1 MQHLCN
7 QEVNMNTREDERHLI
22 AQLAGKSLYHRLNNL
37 PKSLTELS
45 DSELVTAYLDGN
57 TAAFTVIVSRY
68 YRLMLWVAHKYT
80 DRIIDAEDLLQD
92 ALLRAA
98 KGLHVY
104 RGECSLGAWLH
115 RLVANAGYD
124 YLQKE
129 PAAHPAALDDD
140 NQRRTI
146 EGMLAHNPV
155 DMEITAL
162 EIRRA
167 INYLTGISA
176 ELGEVFILMDL
187 KGYNQQEAARI
198 TGVSGSTVKTRRFQA
213 RTYLR
218 DALAA

>member
-22 AQLAGKSLYHRLNNL
+22 AQLAGKSLYHRLNHL

-104 RGECSLGAWLH
+104 RGECSLGA
-115 RLVANAGYD
+115 
-124 YLQKE
+124 
-129 PAAHPAALDDD
+129 
-140 NQRRTI
+140 
-146 EGMLAHNPV
+146 
-155 DMEITAL
+155 
-162 EIRRA
+162 
-167 INYLTGISA
+167 
-176 ELGEVFILMDL
+176 
-187 KGYNQQEAARI
+187 
-198 TGVSGSTVKTRRFQA
+198 
-213 RTYLR
+213 
-218 DALAA
+218 

>member
-1 MQHLCN
+1 
-7 QEVNMNTREDERHLI
+7 MNTREDEQHLI
-22 AQLAGKSLYHRLNNL
+22 AQLAGKSLYHRLNHL
-37 PKSLTELS
+37 PKSLTALS

-80 DRIIDAEDLLQD
+80 DRVIDAEDLLQE

-104 RGECSLGAWLH
+104 RGECGLGAWLH

-124 YLQKE
+124 YLRKE

-155 DMEITAL
+155 DMEIAAL
-162 EIRRA
+162 EIQRA
-167 INYLTGISA
+167 ISYLTGISA

-187 KGYNQQEAARI
+187 KGYNQHEAARI

>member
-1 MQHLCN
+1 M
-7 QEVNMNTREDERHLI
+7 
-22 AQLAGKSLYHRLNNL
+22 
-37 PKSLTELS
+37 
-45 DSELVTAYLDGN
+45 
-57 TAAFTVIVSRY
+57 
-68 YRLMLWVAHKYT
+68 AHKYT

-98 KGLHVY
+98 KGLHMY

-129 PAAHPAALDDD
+129 PTAHPAALDDD

-187 KGYNQQEAARI
+187 KGYNQHEAARI